1 MIDRMYNI
9 YYEIE
14 VRITSTIFKFWKVV
28 TGFISL
34 TFFLTG

>member
-14 VRITSTIFKFWKVV
+14 VRQ
-28 TGFISL
+28 SL
-34 TFFLTG
+34 QMVSCKLAGYVLVK